1 MLSELTSDYVRT
13 GLAKGLPMWRVVVR
27 HVLRNALI
35 PIITIIA
42 IFLPSLL
49 GGAVIVEQVFG
60 WPGMGQLAVTA
71 VTGQDYSV
79 IIAFALLVAILV
91 LLSNLLADLAY
102 AVVDPR
108 VVLK

>member
-1 MLSELTSDYVRT
+1 VLI
-13 GLAKGLPMWRVVVR
+13 K

-35 PIITIIA
+35 PIITVIA
-42 IFLPSLL
+42 IFLPGLL
-49 GGAVIVEQVFG
+49 GGAVVVEQIFA

-71 VTGQDYSV
+71 VTRQDNAV
-79 IIAFALLVAILV
+79 IIAFALLVSILV
-91 LLSNLLADLAY
+91 LLSNLLADLLY